1 MDKKNYKKMWDER
14 YSQNDLVYGKEP
26 NEYFKEKLDKLKPG
40 KLFMPGDGEG
50 RNSIYAAKNN
60 WIVTSVDYSSVA
72 VEKAKHYA
80 EHEKVKADFINA
92 DLSNYNYPENY
103 YDAAGII
110 FFHLQSPEKEII
122 HANIVKS
129 MKPGG
134 AVIMEVFSN
143 NQLKYGSG
151 GPRNKNALYSIEEI
165 AEYYKKFD
173 LIELI
178 EKEIQLNESIHHSG
192 PASVIRLFGIKK

>member
-1 MDKKNYKKMWDER
+1 MERDYKKMWDER
-14 YSQNDLVYGKEP
+14 YSQKDLVYGKEA
-26 NEYFKEKLDKLKPG
+26 NKYFKEKLDKLKPG

-60 WIVTSVDYSSVA
+60 WKVTSVDYSSVA

-80 EHEKVKADFINA
+80 EHENVQADFINA
-92 DLSNYNYPENY
+92 DLTNYDYPKNY
-103 YDAAGII
+103 YDAVGII
-110 FFHLQSPEKEII
+110 FFHLQSPEKEIV
-122 HANIVKS
+122 HANIADSIKT
-129 MKPGG
+129 GG
-134 AVIMEVFSN
+134 AVILEVFSN
-143 NQLKYGSG
+143 DQLKYDSG

-173 LIELI
+173 HIELI
-178 EKEIQLNESIHHSG
+178 EKEIQLKESMHHSG